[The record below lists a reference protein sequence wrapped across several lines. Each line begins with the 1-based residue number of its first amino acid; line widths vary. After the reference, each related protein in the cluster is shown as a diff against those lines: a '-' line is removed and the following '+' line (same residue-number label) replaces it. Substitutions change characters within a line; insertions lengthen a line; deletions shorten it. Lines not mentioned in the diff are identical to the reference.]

1 MSFKSGEGKRKIS
14 TQAKLSILPELIL
27 FPIARGLSKYC
38 YSPWMGCQQIKV
50 YSPTLYHV
58 CPMIFQCSSV
68 LQGGKSKVRVKCLP
82 QKIQHNGV
90 TWSWNPDFT
99 TVERI
104 MQLLCLLP
112 SVTFLAEI
120 EQGDTICITNSCV
133 LKLLGNESD
142 RERPLCSYGCWLD
155 HAESYWNPKSASSC
169 ETWLWQG
176 QFNKSEE
183 VRWNDLNPL
192 TPISD

>member
-1 MSFKSGEGKRKIS
+1 MVHTARAYPVPYSKRPLKV
-14 TQAKLSILPELIL
+14 LL
-27 FPIARGLSKYC
+27 FPIGWDAN
-38 YSPWMGCQQIKV
+38 
-50 YSPTLYHV
+50 
-58 CPMIFQCSSV
+58 
-68 LQGGKSKVRVKCLP
+68 KSKFTPQHFTMSAQWFSSAHLYSRVG
-82 QKIQHNGV
+82 KIQHNSV

-112 SVTFLAEI
+112 SVTFLAEM
-120 EQGDTICITNSCV
+120 EQGDTICIANSCV

-142 RERPLCSYGCWLD
+142 RERLLCSYGCWLD
-155 HAESYWNPKSASSC
+155 HAESYWNPNCASLC

-176 QFNKSEE
+176 QINKSGE
-183 VRWNDLNPL
+183 VRWNDLKPL